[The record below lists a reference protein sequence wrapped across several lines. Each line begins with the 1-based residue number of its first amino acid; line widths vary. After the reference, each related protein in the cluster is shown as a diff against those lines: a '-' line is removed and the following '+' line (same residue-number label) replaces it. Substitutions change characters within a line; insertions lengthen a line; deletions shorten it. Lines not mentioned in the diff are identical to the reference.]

1 MKRMAVAAI
10 AALTTLGAAFAA
22 PADWTDWQTPP
33 NMVTAGEI
41 RYNDTMPVLGQGGQ
55 SFALKTSITL
65 GPSITDSSGAFG
77 VALGFAMGTD
87 SFAHRAAILLVGG
100 DGSTDVGH
108 FTFLAG
114 NAYQTGEYVQ
124 ANGVGNLEA
133 EAGETYTFVFEYD
146 AEVHLLSSYVNDQLL
161 ASVAV
166 DYGEDSLRQMVVGA
180 QSGGNV
186 YLNSVNDGYVM
197 GQDEVFSVTRA
208 IPEPSALALLAL
220 GVAGLC
226 LRRRVR

>member
-1 MKRMAVAAI
+1 MKCLAVFAFAVI
-10 AALTTLGAAFAA
+10 LVAGGAFAA
-22 PADWTDWQTPP
+22 PSDWTDWQTPP
-33 NMVTAGEI
+33 NMVTSGEI
-41 RYNDTMPVLGQGGQ
+41 RYNNTVPVLGQGGQ

-65 GPSITDSSGAFG
+65 GSTIKNDGSAFG
-77 VALGFAMGTD
+77 AALSFVMGTN
-87 SFAHRAAILLVGG
+87 SVTHYAAILLIGG
-100 DGSTDVGH
+100 DGSTDIGH
-108 FTFLAG
+108 FTFYEG
-114 NAYQTGEYVQ
+114 NAYVGETEVDRY
-124 ANGVGNLEA
+124 GVGNILA
-133 EAGETYTFVFEYD
+133 KAGETYTFVFEYD
-146 AEVHLLSSYVNDQLL
+146 AEANVLSSYVNDRLL

-180 QSGGNV
+180 QSGGSV